1 MQFGFRIGLSPG
13 ETNQLNR
20 TGQKRKRCIYVHE
33 PIVLNLRMTSPM
45 DVHADLHHQ
54 LDHANCKLS

>member
-20 TGQKRKRCIYVHE
+20 TGKTKYIFGHE
-33 PIVLNLRMTSPM
+33 IIVLNLRWTSPM

-54 LDHANCKLS
+54 LDHANCNLF